1 MSSGIMQHTNIPNS
15 DLRDAVSPNSVVN
28 LVWLAP
34 FLLAL
39 AWFWANI
46 SAVKWLLSSFV
57 EIPTLYKIVIGFL
70 IVALV
75 VRSIGNS
82 VSAALEEDRPPGFS
96 PNFVL
101 RRYPLLLMLGAGIC
115 SIALQYII
123 DIQQVTP
130 AIYPR
135 NLRAVRL
142 IGRAELLAKKLAS
155 CGLAGLYFTIQQS
168 V

>member
-1 MSSGIMQHTNIPNS
+1 MSSGIMQRTNIPNS
-15 DLRDAVSPNSVVN
+15 DLPDAVSPNSAVN

-82 VSAALEEDRPPGFS
+82 RSPARIFAKFRFEAISAAVDVGCGYLLDRP
-96 PNFVL
+96 
-101 RRYPLLLMLGAGIC
+101 
-115 SIALQYII
+115 
-123 DIQQVTP
+123 
-130 AIYPR
+130 
-135 NLRAVRL
+135 
-142 IGRAELLAKKLAS
+142 
-155 CGLAGLYFTIQQS
+155 S
-168 V
+168 VHN